1 MRLSVYPVHREGKI
15 IDFLLQNKVGTYCYE
30 LMQVNVEV
38 NKMQKV
44 VPDYYKDFK
53 CIADRCK
60 HNCCIGWEIDIDDET
75 LSFYETVT
83 GDMGR
88 RLKENIS
95 FEQTP
100 HFVLGEGERCPFLNK
115 NNLCDIITELGEE
128 HICTICT
135 EHPRFNNELPGR
147 IETGLGLCCEEA
159 ARLILG
165 KKEPSVLIKNG
176 EAEYDEIVDIRDK
189 AISLLQDRSKDISE
203 RINDMLAL
211 CGALM
216 PHRTLIYWAE
226 FFLSLE
232 RLDEKWSECLERLKR
247 VKADLKGF
255 EQHMQGREEEYEQL
269 LVYFIYR
276 HLANACDEQDLAAR
290 ACFAVIGYEMIYAI
304 GAAIWTEKGEF
315 TFEDNAEVARLFS
328 SEIEYSEDNM
338 DALLDELY

>member
-1 MRLSVYPVHREGKI
+1 MLKRLSV
-15 IDFLLQNKVGTYCYE
+15 FLGGSEFHLRNKAGALSSE
-30 LMQVNVEV
+30 PPQDNIEV
-38 NKMQKV
+38 NKMQRV

-60 HNCCIGWEIDIDDET
+60 HNCCIGWEIDLDEET
-75 LSFYETVT
+75 FAFYKTVT

-88 RLKENIS
+88 RLEENIS
-95 FEQTP
+95 LEQTA
-100 HFVLGEGERCPFLNK
+100 HFMLGEGERCPFLNK

-165 KKEPSVLIKNG
+165 KKETSILIKNG
-176 EAEYDEIVDIRDK
+176 EAEYDEIVDILDK
-189 AISLLQDRSKDISE
+189 AIAFLQDRSKGLTE
-203 RINDMLAL
+203 RIRDMLSF
-211 CGALM
+211 CGAKM
-216 PHRTLIYWAE
+216 PQRTLVYWAD

-232 RLDEKWSECLERLKR
+232 RLDEKWTECLELLKMI
-247 VKADLKGF
+247 KPDIKGF
-255 EQHMQGREEEYEQL
+255 EQYMKGRQTEYEQL

-276 HLANACDEQDLAAR
+276 HLANACDEEDLLAR
-290 ACFAVIGYEMIYAI
+290 VCFAVIGYEMIYAI
-304 GAAIWTEKGEF
+304 GAAIWTEKGELF
-315 TFEDNAEVARLFS
+315 FEDNVEIARLFS